1 MSIYSRNSVHTV
13 SQWNIFDS
21 RTNLYPDNRWSCSH
35 CNGRF
40 PSKGSTPGH
49 IVQFQVL
56 FSCRTSVDP
65 DLFHYSK
72 PSPRKQLQ
80 PPFARSNGRNRL
92 KKRTASLHGLRSYAI
107 ITGRRWFRMANEA
120 SKDFNAMLQDSKGMP
135 KIQIITDEKSIEK
148 YGGSRMYF
156 APPLDY
162 DRVMRQVPRG
172 KGDHGRGAPRVLCTA
187 KIRRILPT
195 PSQRGSSCPSAPGP
209 ASSGPPT
216 KRRTGAH

>member
-21 RTNLYPDNRWSCSH
+21 RTNLYPDNRWSCNH

-80 PPFARSNGRNRL
+80 PPFARSNGRSRL
-92 KKRTASLHGLRSYAI
+92 KKRTASLRGLRSCTI
-107 ITGRRWFRMANEA
+107 MTGRRCAPVRC
-120 SKDFNAMLQDSKGMP
+120 
-135 KIQIITDEKSIEK
+135 
-148 YGGSRMYF
+148 RMYSRWESDPVRRSE
-156 APPLDY
+156 PP
-162 DRVMRQVPRG
+162 VSSPWST
-172 KGDHGRGAPRVLCTA
+172 KGQRWCLSVGQRAG
-187 KIRRILPT
+187 T
-195 PSQRGSSCPSAPGP
+195 P
-209 ASSGPPT
+209 
-216 KRRTGAH
+216 

>member
-21 RTNLYPDNRWSCSH
+21 RTNLYPDNRWSCNH

-72 PSPRKQLQ
+72 RSTKVQSQPSEGHAPGGCDLPIQSVLVRFLPLQFCQLRFHLRNQ
-80 PPFARSNGRNRL
+80 RLQLLLAFLAR
-92 KKRTASLHGLRSYAI
+92 
-107 ITGRRWFRMANEA
+107 
-120 SKDFNAMLQDSKGMP
+120 
-135 KIQIITDEKSIEK
+135 
-148 YGGSRMYF
+148 
-156 APPLDY
+156 
-162 DRVMRQVPRG
+162 MRI
-172 KGDHGRGAPRVLCTA
+172 HIPRVLFAVDPCRGVSYMVSPKVKYISSPSRSA
-187 KIRRILPT
+187 ARSLIL
-195 PSQRGSSCPSAPGP
+195 SS
-209 ASSGPPT
+209 
-216 KRRTGAH
+216 HL

>member
-72 PSPRKQLQ
+72 PLPRKQLQ

-92 KKRTASLHGLRSYAI
+92 EKKNRLIAWPAILRYNNWKEVVSHG
-107 ITGRRWFRMANEA
+107 
-120 SKDFNAMLQDSKGMP
+120 K
-135 KIQIITDEKSIEK
+135 
-148 YGGSRMYF
+148 
-156 APPLDY
+156 
-162 DRVMRQVPRG
+162 
-172 KGDHGRGAPRVLCTA
+172 
-187 KIRRILPT
+187 
-195 PSQRGSSCPSAPGP
+195 
-209 ASSGPPT
+209 
-216 KRRTGAH
+216 